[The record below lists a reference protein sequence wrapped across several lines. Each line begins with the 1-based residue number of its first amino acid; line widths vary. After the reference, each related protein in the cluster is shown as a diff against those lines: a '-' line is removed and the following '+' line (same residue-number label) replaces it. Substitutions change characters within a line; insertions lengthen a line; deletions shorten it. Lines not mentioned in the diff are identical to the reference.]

1 MYAKRRGRMQ
11 KEARTVGE
19 MSRNFPMKTYRGNW
33 TRSVLLVAAAAVLA
47 GCSTY
52 DSLTQRV
59 AQRITPYRITVVQGN
74 FVSQEAAAKMR
85 VGMTRAEVRTT
96 LGTPLLT
103 DMFHADRWDY
113 LFYFRRGSTLIVQQ
127 RNFIVHFKDDRVAS
141 WEGGDDLPSE
151 LELLADIDGDKRG
164 KKAQAKASAAAAT
177 AASAASAASASAA
190 SAPAEAAASA
200 PVAASASAPAE
211 AAASAPV
218 AASAAVA
225 PAATADVDPNAQAA
239 QAANRAVN
247 QAQSSSGKSN
257 TPPVRSGAPTPGGP
271 GGPGGAPPQIQLHRK
286 PQPAA
291 PNQSEPVGPAGTESS
306 DPSASGNQSVTST
319 GAGKESA
326 GD

>member
-1 MYAKRRGRMQ
+1 MYAKRRGRTQ

-19 MSRNFPMKTYRGNW
+19 MSRNFPMMTYRGNW

-113 LFYFRRGSTLIVQQ
+113 LFYFRRGSTSIVQQ
-127 RNFIVHFKDDRVAS
+127 RDFIVHFKDDRVAS
-141 WEGGDDLPSE
+141 WEGGDNLPSE

-177 AASAASAASASAA
+177 AAASAASATSALA
-190 SAPAEAAASA
+190 
-200 PVAASASAPAE
+200 ASAPAE

>member
-1 MYAKRRGRMQ
+1 MQ

-113 LFYFRRGSTLIVQQ
+113 LFYFRRGSTSIVQQ

-177 AASAASAASASAA
+177 AASAASASAA